1 MDDLEAT
8 EDDLDAVKEELK
20 LLMEQVKAQES
31 TIMEVREQSLAKC
44 SLFHYMWLLHRRPT
58 RVCGEHVHPLLST
71 SYMVFF
77 FFFFFFFLFFLF
89 S

>member
-31 TIMEVREQSLAKC
+31 TIMEVRDQSPAKC
-44 SLFHYMWLLHRRPT
+44 SL
-58 RVCGEHVHPLLST
+58 VH
-71 SYMVFF
+71 
-77 FFFFFFFLFFLF
+77 
-89 S
+89 